1 MTVSLYLVGVT
12 RWGTHD
18 HCQVV
23 GIEVY
28 AESCLDVKLTTALA
42 YDLTE
47 LDPPAQ
53 VHEVDQTKVELLSE
67 VTVVHCDPEVAADS
81 PHKSW

>member
-1 MTVSLYLVGVT
+1 MEE
-12 RWGTHD
+12 
-18 HCQVV
+18 
-23 GIEVY
+23 I
-28 AESCLDVKLTTALA
+28 AEICLDVKLTTALA

-53 VHEVDQTKVELLSE
+53 VHDVDQTSVPLLSE

-81 PHKSW
+81 PHRS